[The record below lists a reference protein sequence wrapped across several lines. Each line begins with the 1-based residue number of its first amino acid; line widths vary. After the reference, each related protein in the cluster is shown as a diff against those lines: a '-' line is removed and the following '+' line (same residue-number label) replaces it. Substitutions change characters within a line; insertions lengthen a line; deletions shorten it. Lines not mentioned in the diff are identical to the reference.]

1 MEFGAPHG
9 SIRSVKD
16 FAVHLGTVIL
26 GILIALGLEQWLE
39 FHHRSKMAA
48 QAEAGFHREI
58 EFAVRQVKIVADN
71 IPATRSLIDAQIAR
85 LSAPP
90 GQGAPDE
97 PLKHPA
103 LAYQLVPSAS
113 WDTAIATQVLG
124 TLPYNTVRKYEI
136 AYAEVKVFVDAERDG
151 AGYWYDLHK
160 YGVNLAALTA
170 DQRRSLI
177 EQLRRY
183 EAFDNYLEGMGQDTL
198 ENCEAA
204 LK

>member
-1 MEFGAPHG
+1 MEIGAPHG

-39 FHHRSKMAA
+39 HLHRSKMAA
-48 QAEAGFHREI
+48 EAEAGFRREI
-58 EFAVRQVKIVADN
+58 EFAIEQVKVVTDN
-71 IPATRSLIDAQIAR
+71 IPATRADIGAQIAR

-97 PLKHPA
+97 PIKYPA
-103 LAYQLVPSAS
+103 LAYQLAPSAG
-113 WDTAIATQVLG
+113 WDTAVATQVLG
-124 TLPYNTVRKYEI
+124 TLPYNTVSKYEI
-136 AYAEVKVFVDAERDG
+136 VYAELKVFVDAERDG
-151 AGYWYDLHK
+151 IGNWYDLHK

-183 EAFDNYLEGMGQDTL
+183 DAFENFLEGLGQDTL
-198 ENCEAA
+198 KNCAAA